1 MRACVVGSLSSS
13 GLAYVLHCSVLEAY
27 KIYVYT
33 LVFYNEHNTSI
44 YICIY
49 ITVYTVQYYLLFICF
64 TVQKS
69 HKIITHR
76 YNYLSYYKIDLRRE
90 D

>member
-1 MRACVVGSLSSS
+1 MRACVHACMHACVRVCVAGSLSSS

-27 KIYVYT
+27 KIYVCT

-49 ITVYTVQYYLLFICF
+49 HCIYSTVLFIIYLFYCAE
-64 TVQKS
+64 
-69 HKIITHR
+69 ITQD
-76 YNYLSYYKIDLRRE
+76 YNAQI
-90 D
+90 